1 MPEAAHG
8 VCGLRWSTGLRL
20 LSCRSCDETNKP
32 ELFQGVIPSMA
43 GRDEAMPCDP
53 PLPEPREEVLPR
65 EALPIPSLSWYTW
78 AFRENRNAH
87 FFESLLIVSS
97 S

>member
-1 MPEAAHG
+1 M
-8 VCGLRWSTGLRL
+8 GLRPPSAFVPIVRRG
-20 LSCRSCDETNKP
+20 EQP
-32 ELFQGVIPSMA
+32 ELFQGAFHSTA
-43 GRDEAMPCDP
+43 GRDEATPCDL
-53 PLPEPREEVLPR
+53 PLPEPREEILPR